1 MFAINY
7 LDLILISITL
17 LAVWRGWYNGF
28 LVSVIEISIWLG
40 SFLASLLFSELIGIT
55 FDKIFNY
62 PIYWLRPISFILIL
76 AISSRNIYAYCDEI
90 TEKISESINNHK
102 LNKLGG
108 IIPGLFSGLFYA
120 LLLSLFLL
128 LYPVGD
134 ATKLA
139 RNSVIANK
147 LTQKPEW
154 GGEGFNNVLNYL
166 RNNFGRSLT
175 IFPNGIEII
184 PLPFKVEKPPARKEL
199 EIEMLDMINDER
211 SKVGLPL
218 LYFDEELA
226 KVARKHA
233 GDMFRRGYFSHYNP
247 EGKSPF
253 DRIRKEGIQ
262 FSIAGENLALAQNLS
277 LAHNGLMESPSHRA
291 NIQHKSFGR
300 VGIGILDGGFN
311 GLMITQLF
319 RN

>member
-1 MFAINY
+1 MFAANY
-7 LDLILISITL
+7 IDLILICIIL
-17 LAVWRGWYNGF
+17 LAVWRGWHIGF
-28 LVSVIEISIWLG
+28 LISAIEITIWLS
-40 SFLASLLFSELIGIT
+40 SFIASLLFSELIGT
-55 FDKIFNY
+55 SFDKVFNS
-62 PIYWLRPISFILIL
+62 PIHWIRPVSFILIL
-76 AISSRNIYAYCDEI
+76 VISSRKIYAICDEI

-102 LNKLGG
+102 LNKFGG
-108 IIPGLFSGLFYA
+108 IIPGIFSGLFYD
-120 LLLSLFLL
+120 LLLSLFFL

-139 RNSVIANK
+139 RNSLLANK

-154 GGEGFNNVLNYL
+154 AGEGVNNVLNYL

-175 IFPNGIEII
+175 IFPNGKEII
-184 PLPFKVEKPPARKEL
+184 PLPFKVEKPLDRKEL
-199 EIEMLDMINDER
+199 EIGMLDMINAER
-211 SKVGLPL
+211 IQVGLPI

-226 KVARKHA
+226 EVARKHA
-233 GDMFRRGYFSHYNP
+233 RDMFRRGYFSHYNP

-277 LAHNGLMESPSHRA
+277 LAHNGLMESPTHRA
-291 NIQHKSFGR
+291 NIEHKSFGR
-300 VGIGILDGGFN
+300 VGIGILDGGYN